1 MPNEEEKC
9 KLIEYIDDYK
19 QSVAYKNKEKKE
31 YEDYKFIPLKNK
43 YGFIVY
49 SKKEYDKYD
58 KINNLYSDYKNIE
71 EKYLH
76 RFYYY
81 IQLQNN
87 NSPNEKILTIIMLN
101 PAFACSQ
108 KEDSTIKNI
117 ESILKENR
125 EYDSFEIINLYSVR
139 MPKPKNVEELLKSV
153 GNTENLKFIKQY
165 IKNTRN
171 NILLAYGN
179 IYSLRINVI
188 GNFTEFLKELS
199 NKENL
204 YAIRINNSDTPMHP
218 SQRNNRYLNDFK
230 NLITISLKQDTFKV
244 EEKSQK

>member
-1 MPNEEEKC
+1 MSNAEKEHELIEFIEDYKKSEEYKEEEHG
-9 KLIEYIDDYK
+9 E
-19 QSVAYKNKEKKE
+19 
-31 YEDYKFIPLKNK
+31 YKFIPLKNED
-43 YGFIVY
+43 GFIVY
-49 SKKEYDKYD
+49 SKKEYDKTN
-58 KINNLYSDYKNIE
+58 KFYSDYGNLE

-81 IQLQNN
+81 KQLQNN
-87 NSPNEKILTIIMLN
+87 NSPDEKILTIIMLN

-117 ESILKENR
+117 ESILKENG

-139 MPKPKNVEELLKSV
+139 MPKPENVEELLKSV
-153 GNTENLKFIKQY
+153 ENTENLKFIKQY

-188 GNFTEFLKELS
+188 GNFTEFLNELS
-199 NKENL
+199 NKKNL

-218 SQRNNRYLNDFK
+218 SQRNNRYLNNNF
-230 NLITISLKQDTFKV
+230 NLIKISLDKNTFKV
-244 EEKSQK
+244 TE